1 MFSNLRLCGGFGR
14 GRSESGDQVHGDQP
28 GAAGRAWAAAMA
40 AGGARD
46 VTGSFITALACGLFA
61 LTAYASGVLISQL
74 STSARSGTAPG
85 CSVQFSSGLAGLYLL
100 TNVSDEL
107 GPVGVVRF
115 VSPFHYF
122 NPLLQRLPCAG
133 PRPRS

>member
-1 MFSNLRLCGGFGR
+1 
-14 GRSESGDQVHGDQP
+14 
-28 GAAGRAWAAAMA
+28 MA

-122 NPLLQRLPCAG
+122 NASRALVPDHGLDLPSGLALIAMTVTMLG
-133 PRPRS
+133 AAASAQVGQDPWRPRGRSWPGR